1 MSSEY
6 ERGFIAGWRSRTE
19 DLYGTDPS
27 LQPDPD
33 SRGFLKT
40 RATLAQ
46 FGAKPKR
53 KKPQTG
59 KAKLLTTMTKKKWD
73 KYKKGN
79 GKKTYV
85 EIRALVSK
93 SQDYKRA
100 CKRKGFK

>member
-6 ERGFIAGWRSRTE
+6 ERGFEAGYMAAAQQY
-19 DLYGTDPS
+19 LYGGPNADVDKMTARMLSP
-27 LQPDPD
+27 
-33 SRGFLKT
+33 KT
-40 RATLAQ
+40 MV
-46 FGAKPKR
+46 KKR